1 MNKVTISVSVL
12 TLATG
17 AALVAPP
24 ADVAAPNMPPISI
37 GPGPIHGVPVMPP
50 PPIHG
55 TPVMP
60 PPPIH
65 GVHGV
70 VVHPPGP
77 ILGVHGVIVWPERP
91 TMLSN

>member
-24 ADVAAPNMPPISI
+24 AAVAAPNMPPISI
-37 GPGPIHGVPVMPP
+37 GPG
-50 PPIHG
+50 PIHG